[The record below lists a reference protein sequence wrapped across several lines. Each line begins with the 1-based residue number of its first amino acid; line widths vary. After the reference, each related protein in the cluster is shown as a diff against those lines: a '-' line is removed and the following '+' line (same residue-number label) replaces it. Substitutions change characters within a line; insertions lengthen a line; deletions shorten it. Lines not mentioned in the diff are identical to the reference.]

1 MAGEYFDKF
10 PDISYNNVLVK
21 DITRRVNFLKE
32 TANNPYVF
40 LPYTIKEGERAE
52 DIAYHYYGDT
62 NYAWLVYLANNII
75 DPYNEWPMD
84 AYTFNEYLISKYTE
98 RSGGKTGY
106 DVVAW
111 TQDETR
117 DDNIE
122 YYYRVVGDDE

>member
-62 NYAWLVYLANNII
+62 NYAWLVYLSNNII

-84 AYTFNEYLISKYTE
+84 AYTFNEYLISKYSE